1 MTATMKSKLR
11 KDPQVPKGEFVKIE
25 NKNKPCL
32 QPTQT
37 TFRKHPV
44 SNTWRLVG
52 PTVACCPKLVPYTQ
66 GSFTK
71 SRD

>member
-1 MTATMKSKLR
+1 MATMKSKLR
-11 KDPQVPKGEFVKIE
+11 KDSQVPKGEFAKTE
-25 NKNKPCL
+25 NKNTPCL

-37 TFRKHPV
+37 TFGKHPG
-44 SNTWRLVG
+44 SNTQRLLG
-52 PTVACCPKLVPYTQ
+52 PTVACCPKLMPYTQ